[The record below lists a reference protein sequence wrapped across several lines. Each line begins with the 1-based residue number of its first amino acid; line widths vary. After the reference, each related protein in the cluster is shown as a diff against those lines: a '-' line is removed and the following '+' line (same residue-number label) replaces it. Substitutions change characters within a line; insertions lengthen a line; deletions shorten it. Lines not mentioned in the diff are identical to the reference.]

1 VVSQELHHASWT
13 PLARSLL
20 SEGRGRQE
28 RPLGGERWATRSLRL
43 RHAPP
48 GGNARRALAPGGL
61 ATSND
66 DAPAGDGIDDGQG
79 ARQIL
84 PVESL
89 ELASS
94 SAQIDGRRRRLDR
107 KQLPPNGE
115 AGYLAGT
122 NGTLGLSA
130 STTPGPYNVTAAVPS
145 GTDPSAAFLTPMVL
159 SAAVVA
165 SASAYGVY
173 RLGCYCLSGQ
183 PTAASQSSATDIA
196 EAVLL
201 REV

>member
-1 VVSQELHHASWT
+1 MPVGRPWPAHSSPRGEDGRNDHWVV
-13 PLARSLL
+13 
-20 SEGRGRQE
+20 RGGPPGPFDYDTHLPAE
-28 RPLGGERWATRSLRL
+28 MLGGRWPPEAWRPATTTR
-43 RHAPP
+43 
-48 GGNARRALAPGGL
+48 
-61 ATSND
+61 
-66 DAPAGDGIDDGQG
+66 
-79 ARQIL
+79 L
-84 PVESL
+84 PVT
-89 ELASS
+89 ASTTARGPGKYCRWKVCS
-94 SAQIDGRRRRLDR
+94 WPQV
-107 KQLPPNGE
+107 LPKSTVDVAAWIGSNFLPMVT

>member
-1 VVSQELHHASWT
+1 MPVGRPWPAHSSPRGEDGRNDHWVV
-13 PLARSLL
+13 
-20 SEGRGRQE
+20 RGGPPGPFDYDTHLPAE
-28 RPLGGERWATRSLRL
+28 MLGGRWPPEAWRPATTTRL
-43 RHAPP
+43 PVTASTT
-48 GGNARRALAPGGL
+48 ARGP
-61 ATSND
+61 
-66 DAPAGDGIDDGQG
+66 
-79 ARQIL
+79 RQIL